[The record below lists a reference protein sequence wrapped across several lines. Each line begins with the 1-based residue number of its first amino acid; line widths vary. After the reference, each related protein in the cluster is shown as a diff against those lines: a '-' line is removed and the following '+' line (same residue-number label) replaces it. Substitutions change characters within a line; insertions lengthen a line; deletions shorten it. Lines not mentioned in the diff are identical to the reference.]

1 MCKAVLT
8 PQRTVNFSIDCLNV
22 LAQLGAHPIEVVLLS
37 ANFHQLARGRVKVR
51 LELLQVASLAEQRF
65 RGGSTLILQDLL
77 AFQIGSFGSLHEL
90 VPIVLVPCL
99 QMVQSVQERI
109 NFLLTLL
116 DFAVEL
122 ISEPLQFF
130 LLLGRFNHIV
140 GLRVFP
146 GGLHFTTTR
155 LVFLDETFVFDAQI
169 LDLVLAL
176 LKLDLNS
183 VTLFLGRLDFRVEN
197 VHVNLDFLFT
207 FLFRH
212 LQLVLLVLE
221 RVNLICFCDHL
232 LAQLLNFKF
241 HDVVLNQS
249 LLFALY
255 DSFQVATSHLI
266 LKFQLADDI
275 RKDFLLIFDL
285 LNDLVD
291 VATLVFELLVGVGQL
306 AQLLL
311 VLLQLVVQLP
321 NLLLQ
326 LLLFFLGHLA
336 FQLVHPSLHLLD
348 LELLRVK
355 QLLLSLLF
363 NFQLCDVGLQV
374 SRG

>member
-1 MCKAVLT
+1 M
-8 PQRTVNFSIDCLNV
+8 
-22 LAQLGAHPIEVVLLS
+22 
-37 ANFHQLARGRVKVR
+37 
-51 LELLQVASLAEQRF
+51 
-65 RGGSTLILQDLL
+65 
-77 AFQIGSFGSLHEL
+77 
-90 VPIVLVPCL
+90 
-99 QMVQSVQERI
+99 
-109 NFLLTLL
+109 
-116 DFAVEL
+116 
-122 ISEPLQFF
+122 
-130 LLLGRFNHIV
+130 
-140 GLRVFP
+140 
-146 GGLHFTTTR
+146 
-155 LVFLDETFVFDAQI
+155 
-169 LDLVLAL
+169 
-176 LKLDLNS
+176 
-183 VTLFLGRLDFRVEN
+183 
-197 VHVNLDFLFT
+197 
-207 FLFRH
+207 
-212 LQLVLLVLE
+212 
-221 RVNLICFCDHL
+221 
-232 LAQLLNFKF
+232 
-241 HDVVLNQS
+241 LNQS

-336 FQLVHPSLHLLD
+336 FQLVDPSLHLLD

>member
-1 MCKAVLT
+1 
-8 PQRTVNFSIDCLNV
+8 
-22 LAQLGAHPIEVVLLS
+22 
-37 ANFHQLARGRVKVR
+37 
-51 LELLQVASLAEQRF
+51 
-65 RGGSTLILQDLL
+65 
-77 AFQIGSFGSLHEL
+77 
-90 VPIVLVPCL
+90 
-99 QMVQSVQERI
+99 
-109 NFLLTLL
+109 
-116 DFAVEL
+116 
-122 ISEPLQFF
+122 
-130 LLLGRFNHIV
+130 
-140 GLRVFP
+140 
-146 GGLHFTTTR
+146 
-155 LVFLDETFVFDAQI
+155 
-169 LDLVLAL
+169 
-176 LKLDLNS
+176 
-183 VTLFLGRLDFRVEN
+183 
-197 VHVNLDFLFT
+197 
-207 FLFRH
+207 
-212 LQLVLLVLE
+212 
-221 RVNLICFCDHL
+221 
-232 LAQLLNFKF
+232 
-241 HDVVLNQS
+241 VLNQS